1 MGGWVRVR
9 DGGEMVTG
17 LSNDGYSELYGG
29 VQAFASSV
37 FIAGRG
43 GRGVVQGVKR
53 RGEEEGE

>member
-1 MGGWVRVR
+1 
-9 DGGEMVTG
+9 MVTG